1 MLEHQNVKIFLQK
14 AVFQIGLKTFL
25 GLKKSKILF
34 HGHMLL
40 VILTEK
46 NLFEHFMKN
55 NELELK
61 K

>member
-1 MLEHQNVKIFLQK
+1 MLEHQNIKIFLQK
-14 AVFQIGLKTFL
+14 TMFQIGLKTFM

-55 NELELK
+55 N
-61 K
+61 